1 MLKKLLPLLLVCAML
16 VAISAGCGTGAAP
29 EVSAASEEAAGE
41 AAASVQAEPEEVTAP
56 EGPAAAEEPS
66 STATGETSAEEPEP
80 EETVA
85 YQYDFPLDETVTFSY
100 MNSFN
105 PSLAGILDG
114 WNAVSTVQEYEKMT
128 NVHIEY
134 LDLSPD
140 VFFEQFNLRL
150 TTDDLPD
157 FIENA
162 AMLYSGGEAAGV
174 EDGYFAN
181 LLDYAEDM
189 PCYMDALED
198 SEALKKTAYID
209 DSTIA
214 SFYQVQD
221 PSNVN
226 GCILRN
232 DWLQELG
239 MDEPVTYEDTHN
251 VLLAMQSELGIEHP
265 LEIPMFL
272 DYQWNC
278 FAGNFNTV
286 GSFDI
291 IGMSQQLFV
300 MDGEVRY
307 GMYTTEYEDY
317 VTMLANWYQEGLIDP
332 DFIGYEMVRD
342 YQDKINSGKVGYY
355 LNDLNNLEETQKTMA
370 DTGADW
376 IGVRLPVQE
385 PGRINHLTN
394 YYEAVGVLGS
404 VALSAKCENLPIAV
418 QWMDYR
424 RTDEIKDLFD
434 FGLEGEAYT
443 VNPDGSRQFTDLIVN
458 NPNLTLQQALTIY
471 TGSEGGSAERNLLL
485 YSDRQKDAVTK
496 WQTDVDGDWIYPS
509 GISLNA
515 EDSAEASA
523 LLGDIRTY
531 ISETCLKF
539 VTGEID
545 LSEFQTFRDNLRQMG
560 MDRVIEIYQDA
571 YDAYVE

>member
-16 VAISAGCGTGAAP
+16 MAISAGCGTGAAP

-80 EETVA
+80 EETAA

-385 PGRINHLTN
+385 PGQINHLTN

-434 FGLEGEAYT
+434 FT